1 MANLNLQNGNKWDA
15 ASVFDAA
22 QNKGQA
28 EINARAEAIAAL
40 GAAANNGKFLGVV
53 NGAIAAV
60 SLEAWTGGSY

>member
-1 MANLNLQNGNKWDA
+1 MANLNLQNGNKWAA

-28 EINARAEAIAAL
+28 DINARAEAIAAL

-53 NGAIAAV
+53 DGAIAAV

>member
-15 ASVFDAA
+15 ASVFDVT

-60 SLEAWTGGSY
+60 GLEAWTGGSY